1 MDTLILIALLSLLAT
16 ILLFW
21 KLIKVMDDR
30 IDNMWEYI
38 QIVDDTNTRLIGAVK
53 DLNGIVSND
62 IDNLK
67 ELAEIVKV
75 IYGEGYDGIS
85 NR

>member
-1 MDTLILIALLSLLAT
+1 MDTLILIAVLSLLAT

>member
-1 MDTLILIALLSLLAT
+1 
-16 ILLFW
+16 
-21 KLIKVMDDR
+21 MDDR

>member
-1 MDTLILIALLSLLAT
+1 MDTLILIAVLSLFAT

>member
-1 MDTLILIALLSLLAT
+1 MDTLILIVVLSLLAP
-16 ILLFW
+16 ILLLW

-38 QIVDDTNTRLIGAVK
+38 KIVDDTNTKLIGAVK
-53 DLNGIVSND
+53 DLSGIVSD
-62 IDNLK
+62 DMDNLK

-75 IYGEGYDGIS
+75 INKEGRNGI
-85 NR
+85 